1 MEHLRVTN
9 FENLLARARRN
20 ADLGLP
26 VASKTRFR
34 ILKRLIARAT
44 WLTNRQQVEY
54 NKSILRAV
62 EHLVR
67 EIDTNAAGLT
77 NLATQID
84 TNAAAAQR
92 NYAALEASLRS
103 EIAGTLL
110 GNARRDRAI
119 GQLRAEFEGVGLEA
133 RPQRSSEPSGHVT
146 PWPIRRGELEESG
159 LSFGAFA
166 DRFRGSE
173 ETVIERQRPLLPE
186 IEGMPGPLLDLG
198 SGRGEWLRLLRESGI
213 AASGIDSD
221 AANVLRCQAQGL
233 EVVEGDVL
241 THLQSL
247 DGDSLGAITAFHIVE
262 HLSFV
267 DFVEL
272 VREAHRVVRPGGKL
286 LLETPNTTN
295 LLVGASSFHIDPG
308 HILPLHPLLIEFVLD
323 AIGFGS
329 VSVRAINPPP
339 TLAPTHDG
347 PAGLD
352 EVINTINAHLFA
364 GQDTLAV
371 GSKPT
376 RSDLH

>member
-1 MEHLRVTN
+1 MEHLRAGN
-9 FENLLARARRN
+9 FEHLLARARKN
-20 ADLGLP
+20 ANLGLP

-34 ILKRLIARAT
+34 TLKRLIARAT

-54 NKSILRAV
+54 NKSILRAI
-62 EHLVR
+62 E
-67 EIDTNAAGLT
+67 
-77 NLATQID
+77 NLAAQFD
-84 TNAAAAQR
+84 ANATATQR

-119 GQLRAEFEGVGLEA
+119 GQLRAEFEGAGLDA
-133 RPQRSSEPSGHVT
+133 QPQRSSERSERFPSSA
-146 PWPIRRGELEESG
+146 ILRGGLEESG

-186 IEGMPGPLLDLG
+186 IQDVPGPLLDLG
-198 SGRGEWLRLLRESGI
+198 SGRGEWLRLLQESGI
-213 AASGIDSD
+213 AASGIDSY

-247 DGDSLGAITAFHIVE
+247 DADSLGAVSAFHIVE

-295 LLVGASSFHIDPG
+295 LLVGASTFHIDPG
-308 HILPLHPLLIEFVLD
+308 HTLPLHPLLIEFVLD
-323 AIGFGS
+323 AIGFTS

-339 TLAPTHDG
+339 TLAPPHDG